1 MWYNTIMTARKDGCS
16 KCEKRY
22 EKLDLSKTIRV
33 DSELICGDCL
43 RQLIRGN
50 TMHDSGKDTNPK
62 DALGIKKAPLHCI
75 PCGPLY
81 ELGLAMM
88 EGGRKYGT
96 HNYRAV
102 GVRASVYYDAIMRHI
117 TQWWEGENIDFDSE
131 LHPLIKA
138 AASIVVMR
146 DGMLMDNYIDDRP
159 IKYPNGLNMS
169 KFNEKAKKII
179 EKYPDYVTP
188 FLERD
193 KKEFVVPE
201 GWVIVYNNPGNH
213 HCCGWYIKNISR
225 GALLWKNGLLEDN
238 CYSGWRNHKYGEAPG
253 YWPTEADAKAA
264 LKQYLEG
271 AK

>member
-1 MWYNTIMTARKDGCS
+1 MS
-16 KCEKRY
+16 EK
-22 EKLDLSKTIRV
+22 
-33 DSELICGDCL
+33 
-43 RQLIRGN
+43 
-50 TMHDSGKDTNPK
+50 KDTNPK

-117 TQWWEGENIDFDSE
+117 TQWWEGEDIDFDSG

-159 IKYPNGLNMS
+159 IKYPYGLDMS
-169 KFNEKAKKII
+169 KFNKKAGDII
-179 EKYPDYVTP
+179 EKIPDCVAPY
-188 FLERD
+188 LEKD
-193 KKEFVVPE
+193 EKFVCPA
-201 GWVIVYNNPGNH
+201 GWKIALYTNPANS
-213 HCCGWYIKNISR
+213 CGWYVTTPESCIRHLHKNLTIQCGTWYLR
-225 GALLWKNGLLEDN
+225 GNYG
-238 CYSGWRNHKYGEAPG
+238 YGEAPG
-253 YWPTEADAKAA
+253 YWPTKKEAEAA
-264 LKQYLEG
+264 LAAYLE
-271 AK
+271 KESN